1 MAEVKV
7 LDINADNG
15 KKTLRELQKEIKGL
29 KEELLDMEAGSEK
42 ASYAA
47 TELAQKEAMLKA
59 SMKGAADA
67 AGTLNNSYNG
77 LVAQMSQLKS
87 AQKAID
93 LSNEAGRKEYA
104 RLAEQINGLNNQL
117 KDLDAQNG
125 VFGRNV
131 GNYVGALKEWGGAM
145 GSVGNNIM
153 GVADKGKLLLAN
165 PWVAL
170 IGAIVSVVMK
180 LADQFKKSEERM
192 DALKVATA
200 SFQPII
206 DTLNKG
212 FSMLADVIS
221 NVMGKALD
229 TLTSGVQKAAK
240 ILDKLGKAFGKE
252 WNLEDSFVRAS
263 EAAKQLAADENAY
276 AKHKREFA
284 KEEAQIELEVSALR
298 DKVAQKDKYT
308 NEERLA
314 FLDQAIAK
322 EKKVAA
328 DRLKL
333 AQENLKLM
341 EQQAARDDNDAA
353 ANEALAQA
361 QIEVTKAKQSL
372 YQTTRQLN
380 AARATEIAAIEAEAD
395 AVEKAEAKKLQAE
408 LDAEQKRQDS
418 ILALRDKYGLVT
430 NDEKMQQEL
439 DALNALY
446 TEELRT
452 TEEYLQ
458 LKAAIEKKYS
468 EEAKSEEGKKADEYK
483 QVWFKWSQET
493 VEKLNEMWE
502 KADPLHKSQMAI
514 SAFTEVGSAVG
525 NMLSAVAKNFDENS
539 KEYKGLMI
547 TQSIISMLTGVTQ
560 AVSQAMQLGPIA
572 GPILGAINSA
582 TVIATGIANINKIK
596 SANKNTSPSSA
607 KASVSGAVTQN
618 IVAPV
623 EYGQVTGQSAD
634 IALKDQKVYVTETD
648 ITNTQNK
655 VSVAES
661 EARF

>member
-180 LADQFKKSEERM
+180 LADQFKRSEERM

-252 WNLEDSFVRAS
+252 WNLEDSFVLAS

-430 NDEKMQQEL
+430 KDEKKQQEL

-446 TEELRT
+446 AEELRT
-452 TEEYLQ
+452 TEGYLQ
-458 LKAAIEKKYS
+458 LKAAIEDKYNEKT
-468 EEAKSEEGKKADEYK
+468 EEAQKKSEYN
-483 QVWFKWSQET
+483 WFKWSEQT
-493 VEKLNEMWE
+493 RKALDKAWDKAGDTE
-502 KADPLHKSQMAI
+502 KAQMAI
-514 SAFTEVGSAVG
+514 SAFTEVGNAVS

-596 SANKNTSPSSA
+596 NANKNTSPSSA
-607 KASVSGAVTQN
+607 KAPAVSGAVTQN